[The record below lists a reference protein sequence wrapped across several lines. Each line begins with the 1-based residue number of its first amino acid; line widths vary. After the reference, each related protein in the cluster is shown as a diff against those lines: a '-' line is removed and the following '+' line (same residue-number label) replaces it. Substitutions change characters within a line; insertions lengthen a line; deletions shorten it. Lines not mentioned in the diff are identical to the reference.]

1 MSAPSAPRRPRLV
14 ATDLDGT
21 IVRSDGTISE
31 RTVKALAAVE
41 DAGINLVFVTGRPPR
56 WMAPVAEATGHHG
69 LAICANGAVVYDLH
83 EERVVESFPLAV
95 VVAKEVVR
103 RLRAALP
110 DVGFAVERVDA
121 FTHEPAYRPRWN
133 PNVDVRVAEGDA
145 LLGEPMMKLLARH
158 ETLDADALLAKAREV
173 LGDLAECTHSSTSGL
188 LEVSATGVSKATTLA
203 RLCEQRGVD
212 AADVLAFGDMPNDLP
227 LLAWAGSAYA
237 VANAHPEV
245 LAAVER
251 HTASNDD
258 DGVAHVLEQVL
269 AVRPPGSPRVHRQR
283 AHRHRKPPPPR
294 G

>member
-1 MSAPSAPRRPRLV
+1 VSGTPAPRRPRLV

-21 IVRSDGTISE
+21 IVRSDGTLSA
-31 RTVKALAAVE
+31 RTVAALAALE
-41 DAGINLVFVTGRPPR
+41 AAGIDLVFVTGRPPR
-56 WMAPVAEATGHHG
+56 WMAPVADATGHHG
-69 LAICANGAVVYDLH
+69 LAVCANGAVVYDLH
-83 EERVVESFPLAV
+83 TERVVESFPLAV
-95 VVAKEVVR
+95 EAAREVVR

-121 FTHEPAYRPRWN
+121 FTHEAAYRPRWN

-173 LGDLAECTHSSTSGL
+173 IGDLAQLTHSSTSGL

-227 LLAWAGSAYA
+227 LLAWAGTAYA

-245 LAAVER
+245 LAAVDR

-258 DGVAHVLEQVL
+258 DGVAQILEL
-269 AVRPPGSPRVHRQR
+269 FLG
-283 AHRHRKPPPPR
+283 RKPPT
-294 G
+294 